1 MVLPGN
7 GRIVIIDDKINQA
20 LPLINYLSKNGLPF
34 KYFNGDLDNLPEA
47 DQGFDDIRILFLDFN
62 LMDDAIPDKTHFAKI
77 KAVLNRII
85 KSVSHPYLLVA
96 WTRHDE
102 HIEQLNEYV
111 FDHHM
116 DHKKPFSI
124 LKANKMNF
132 FSLDGEENHD
142 ADFNDLKSELSEKLS
157 EFVELE
163 CLFEWENIIHDITN
177 EIGSDFFSPE
187 PTYIEW
193 ANKTKSILNSFAVAS
208 IGRHYDT
215 SDSTTKV
222 NAAFEVIHQLFM
234 DKLETKFYSLNHNID
249 FNATEPSRVIS
260 NTEINTKLLTGHSI
274 KNDNSYPG
282 LVVKCDDDILKSR
295 IFEKIVIRPISKK
308 YFENETI
315 KSKFTD
321 LTLQKQK
328 TIFKDYCQLKD
339 IQVSSTKMED
349 HLKDI
354 NDLYPECDVQF
365 NELHQEAQKVNCD
378 NATQQLFEKAIFI
391 EVCIDPLCDYVQK
404 KSIYPKIISGF
415 LLLKKCESLVD
426 KNTEAL
432 YISPSFKFGRDEVFL
447 AVDYRYLKT
456 LNNEDQKNVNE
467 QDILF
472 RIRSTLLADIQSKL
486 SRHINRQGILYL

>member
-47 DQGFDDIRILFLDFN
+47 DRGFDDIRILFLDFN

-163 CLFEWENIIHDITN
+163 CLFKWENIIHDITN

-193 ANKTKSILNSFAVAS
+193 ANKTKSILNSFALAS

-222 NAAFEVIHQLFM
+222 NAAFEVIHQLLM
-234 DKLETKFYSLNHNID
+234 DKLETKFYSLEHNID
-249 FNATEPSRVIS
+249 FVNSEPNREIS

-274 KNDNSYPG
+274 KNDNRYPG
-282 LVVKCDDDILKSR
+282 LVVKCEDTDLKEKV
-295 IFEKIVIRPISKK
+295 FKKIVTQFSAKK
-308 YFENETI
+308 YFEDSPI
-315 KSKFTD
+315 KSNFTELAEHKRKEIFKGYCKEKGLNISQIKMESHLTD
-321 LTLQKQK
+321 L
-328 TIFKDYCQLKD
+328 
-339 IQVSSTKMED
+339 V
-349 HLKDI
+349 
-354 NDLYPECDVQF
+354 DLYSEIDVKF
-365 NELHQEAQKVNCD
+365 NELNQDAQRIASE
-378 NATQQLFEKAIFI
+378 NAIQHLLVDSIFI

-404 KSIYPKIISGF
+404 KSIYPKMING
-415 LLLKKCESLVD
+415 LLLPKKIEAFID

-447 AVDYRYLKT
+447 VVDYRYLKT
-456 LNNEDQKNVNE
+456 LNNEDQKNINE